1 MCHAPEIPFELD
13 EKKFST
19 NLRTSRRGAA
29 AGPSGM
35 TTEHLRLVLDTVH
48 HAQLLFKLGEQLSR
62 AETPTTIVN
71 SVRLG
76 RLTALQKPNG
86 GVRGVVAADI
96 LRRLVGRTM
105 AQQLSDVV
113 KAATAPFQCALSTR
127 AGTECHGPC
136 IAVIDRGEPKYDG
149 DVNRRHWGI

>member
-1 MCHAPEIPFELD
+1 MADELPRCVKEYAPEIPFELD
-13 EKKFST
+13 EKKFLT

-29 AGPSGM
+29 AGRSGT
-35 TTEHLRLVLDTVH
+35 TTEHLRLVLDTVQD
-48 HAQLLFKLGEQLSR
+48 AQLLFKHLSR

-71 SVRLG
+71 LVRLV

-86 GVRGVVAADI
+86 GVRGIVVGDI

-113 KAATAPFQCALSTR
+113 KAATAPFQYALSTR
-127 AGTECHGPC
+127 AGRS
-136 IAVIDRGEPKYDG
+136 V
-149 DVNRRHWGI
+149 RHMHCSR